1 MKKNKIKVLSL
12 AIISLFIMSSFVGCN
27 NKNKYDT
34 TINFLN
40 WGENIADGLIEE
52 FQE

>member
-27 NKNKYDT
+27 NKKKYC
-34 TINFLN
+34 
-40 WGENIADGLIEE
+40 
-52 FQE
+52 